1 VGVDGAVVAFTFG
14 IALITSL
21 LFGAVPALQATGRR
35 MMGGLREGG
44 RGGNAGGQRLRSGLI
59 VAEMTLAVVLLV
71 GAGLLIRSFIELTGV
86 NPGFRSEQAVTF
98 RLSLQGSRYE
108 EGQQVRNYYDALS
121 ERLRGLPGVSD
132 VGGTSLLPM
141 SGLSSILGPFSVEG
155 APPPPPNVNAEIA
168 VASITPEYVTAIGAP
183 LVAGRWFDSR
193 EIPDSPPVAILNQT
207 AAQRWFNG
215 ENPVGRNVSLGG
227 GPIEVVGVVGDVLHE
242 DPGTPAVPQMYMPHA
257 HRTTRTLRM
266 VVRAQGDPLALVP
279 GIRAGVRGLD
289 ANLALNDIVPMQV
302 LVKDALARPRLYTS
316 MLTFFAAVALTL
328 AAIGIFGVMSFSVAQ
343 RQKEISVRMALGA
356 RRWSVISMIAGRA
369 LVLATG
375 GLLLGLLAA
384 LALSRVLQSQLYG
397 VGVVDPLTLGTV
409 VLVLVASAIAAS
421 VLPAVRA
428 ARLDPGLA
436 LRES

>member
-1 VGVDGAVVAFTFG
+1 
-14 IALITSL
+14 
-21 LFGAVPALQATGRR
+21 
-35 MMGGLREGG
+35 
-44 RGGNAGGQRLRSGLI
+44 
-59 VAEMTLAVVLLV
+59 MTLAVVLLV

-168 VASITPEYVTAIGAP
+168 VASITPEYFTAIGAP

-375 GLLLGLLAA
+375 GLLLGLLAS